1 MKTVIQTR
9 IDSSVRQSA
18 ENILNSMGLSLND
31 GIRMFLHQLVTDRAM
46 PFRPSVGDKPNEMVK
61 FDDVA
66 KEILSSSN
74 VPQVIPKAKSLFF
87 VDRGRGL
94 PIGNLTSQIFAN
106 FYLKA
111 FPHVDF

>member
-46 PFRPSVGDKPNEMVK
+46 PFRPSVGDEPNEYLKKCIEEVKERKNLIK
-61 FDDVA
+61 FDSV
-66 KEILSSSN
+66 E
-74 VPQVIPKAKSLFF
+74 
-87 VDRGRGL
+87 
-94 PIGNLTSQIFAN
+94 
-106 FYLKA
+106 
-111 FPHVDF
+111 DFSKWLDSEVEE

>member
-61 FDDVA
+61 KRIA
-66 KEILSSSN
+66 NIEKG
-74 VPQVIPKAKSLFF
+74 K
-87 VDRGRGL
+87 
-94 PIGNLTSQIFAN
+94 NLTGRMTEI
-106 FYLKA
+106 
-111 FPHVDF
+111 